1 MILVTGGAGFIGSNL
16 VAALSERGT
25 PAAVCDHL
33 GTGEKWRN
41 LAKHEIAD
49 LITPEQCLGWLDRNR
64 HLVELVVHLGAIS
77 DTGATDGDLV
87 VATNYAF
94 SRSLWDWCSRAERP
108 LIYASSA
115 ATYGDG
121 GAGFSDAWEGGALA
135 KLRPLNL
142 YGWSKHL
149 FDRWAAS
156 QAGSGRPTPSRWYGL
171 KFFNVYGPN
180 EYHKGAMQSVIA
192 RNYPRVAN
200 GLAIELFR
208 SYREGYAHGT
218 QRRDFV
224 HVRNCVELLMWFST
238 AAAPSGIY
246 NVGTG
251 TARSFIDL
259 ANALFA
265 AVGHEPRIEFIEMP
279 KPLQPLY
286 QYETAADLKR
296 LRAAGYDQPFM
307 PLETGIAEYVGRHLS
322 IGDRYR

>member
-33 GTGEKWRN
+33 GATDKWRN
-41 LAKHEIAD
+41 LAKHEIVD
-49 LITPEQCLGWLDRNR
+49 LIAPDQCLGWLDRNR
-64 HLVELVVHLGAIS
+64 HLIEMVVHLGAIS
-77 DTGATDGDLV
+77 DTAATDADLV
-87 VATNYAF
+87 VANNYSV

-121 GAGFSDAWEGGALA
+121 AAGFSDNWEPEALA

-149 FDRWAAS
+149 FDRWVAA
-156 QAGSGRPTPSRWYGL
+156 QAGSGRPTPPRWYGL

-180 EYHKGAMQSVIA
+180 EYHKGPMQSVIA

-208 SYREGYAHGT
+208 SYREGYAHGA
-218 QRRDFV
+218 QKRDFV
-224 HVRNCVELLMWFST
+224 HVRDCVELLLWLCNAST
-238 AAAPSGIY
+238 ASGIY
-246 NVGTG
+246 NVGSGSPRT
-251 TARSFIDL
+251 FLDL
-259 ANALFA
+259 TNALFA

-279 KPLQPLY
+279 QALRPLY
-286 QYETAADLKR
+286 QYETAADLTR
-296 LRAAGYDQPFM
+296 LRAAGYDRPFL
-307 PLETGIAEYVGRHLS
+307 PLEAGIADYVGRYLS
-322 IGDRYR
+322 TADRYR

>member
-33 GTGEKWRN
+33 GATDKWRN
-41 LAKHEIAD
+41 LAKHEIVD
-49 LITPEQCLGWLDRNR
+49 LIAPDQCLGWLDRNR
-64 HLVELVVHLGAIS
+64 HLVEMVVHLGAVS
-77 DTGATDGDLV
+77 DTAATDADLV
-87 VATNYAF
+87 VANNYSV

-121 GAGFSDAWEGGALA
+121 AAGFSDRWEPEALA

-142 YGWSKHL
+142 FGWSKHL
-149 FDRWAAS
+149 FDRWVAA
-156 QAGSGRPTPSRWYGL
+156 QAGSGRPTPPRWYGL

-180 EYHKGAMQSVIA
+180 EYHKGPMQSVIA

-208 SYREGYAHGT
+208 SYREGYAHGA
-218 QRRDFV
+218 QKRDFV
-224 HVRNCVELLMWFST
+224 TVRDCVELLLWLCSAST
-238 AAAPSGIY
+238 ASGIY

-251 TARSFIDL
+251 SPRSFIDL
-259 ANALFA
+259 TNALFA
-265 AVGHEPRIEFIEMP
+265 AAGHEPRIEFIEMP
-279 KPLQPLY
+279 QTLRPLY
-286 QYETAADLKR
+286 QYETAADLTR
-296 LRAAGYDQPFM
+296 LRAAGYDRPFIS
-307 PLETGIAEYVGRHLS
+307 LEAGIADYVSRYLS
-322 IGDRYR
+322 AGDRYR